1 MKKFTDAER
10 TLMDTPEWRYL
21 EARTKAQNVGRN
33 GAACIIGAAC
43 VLAILWVVVE
53 RVFFS

>member
-1 MKKFTDAER
+1 MKFTDAER
-10 TLMDTPEWRYL
+10 ALMDTPEWRYL

-33 GAACIIGAAC
+33 GAACIIGTAC